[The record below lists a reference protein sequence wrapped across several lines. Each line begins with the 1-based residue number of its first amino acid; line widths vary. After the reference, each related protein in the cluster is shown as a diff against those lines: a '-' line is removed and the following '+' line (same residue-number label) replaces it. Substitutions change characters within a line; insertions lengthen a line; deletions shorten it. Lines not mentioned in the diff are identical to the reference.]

1 MTKRARVKREY
12 LRPDEFSAWQGI
24 LVTSARVLRA
34 LDEGLCAE
42 HGISVAEFDVL
53 ITLAN
58 ASRRRLRMSELA
70 RSVALSP
77 AGLTHLVTRL
87 ERERLVAREVDADDR
102 RGFHTVLTDAGE
114 DRLDAS
120 RPLHNRIIRELLLD
134 RMTAHDQRQ
143 LGAIWKRVEAA
154 APAAPDKIKQ
164 AAARAGRRP
173 AARVSGKRDQ
183 TAVDA
188 IGGR

>member
-1 MTKRARVKREY
+1 MPKRARGNPEY
-12 LRPDEFSAWQGI
+12 LRPDEFAAWQGT
-24 LVTSARVLRA
+24 LVAATRVLRA
-34 LDEGLCAE
+34 LDDGLRAD

-58 ASRRRLRMSELA
+58 APDRRLRMSELA
-70 RSVALSP
+70 RSVSLSP
-77 AGLTHLVTRL
+77 AGVTHLVTRL

-134 RMTAHDQRQ
+134 RMTATDRRQ

-154 APAAPDKIKQ
+154 APAARDETENAP
-164 AAARAGRRP
+164 ARRRP
-173 AARVSGKRDQ
+173 A
-183 TAVDA
+183 
-188 IGGR
+188 

>member
-1 MTKRARVKREY
+1 MPKRARAKPEY
-12 LRPDEFSAWQGI
+12 LRRDEFAAWQGI
-24 LVTSARVLRA
+24 LVASARVLRA
-34 LDEGLCAE
+34 LDAGLRAE

-58 ASRRRLRMSELA
+58 APGRKLRMSELA

-120 RPLHNRIIRELLLD
+120 RPLHNRIVRELLLD
-134 RMTAHDQRQ
+134 RMTALDRRHI
-143 LGAIWKRVEAA
+143 GAILKRVDAATPA
-154 APAAPDKIKQ
+154 APAD
-164 AAARAGRRP
+164 
-173 AARVSGKRDQ
+173 
-183 TAVDA
+183 
-188 IGGR
+188 

>member
-1 MTKRARVKREY
+1 MGLNFPFVRKYIVDVPKRARAKPEY
-12 LRPDEFSAWQGI
+12 LRRDEFEAWQGI
-24 LVTSARVLRA
+24 LVAATRVLRA
-34 LDEGLCAE
+34 LDEGLRAE

-58 ASRRRLRMSELA
+58 APDRRLRMSELA

-87 ERERLVAREVDADDR
+87 ERERLVTRAVDSSDR

-120 RPLHNRIIRELLLD
+120 RPLHNRIVRELLLD
-134 RMTAHDQRQ
+134 RMTARDRRQ
-143 LGAIWKRVEAA
+143 LGAIWKRVEAST
-154 APAAPDKIKQ
+154 
-164 AAARAGRRP
+164 GRSSRQ
-173 AARVSGKRDQ
+173 SGSG
-183 TAVDA
+183 TPSA
-188 IGGR
+188 